1 MGAAAVSESTAYG
14 ASSPSGASAMVG
26 GRSGEA
32 LPLRRGASGTIMWP
46 LPSRSRAGIRQL
58 GYADLGCRTR
68 RWDSYALQPTQPGRG
83 DSVDSARASRRHV
96 SRHAK
101 DWRDICSRDEVP
113 AHHGYVTTPTRA
125 VLVTLPRAHLSH
137 SITYRDVLRALV
149 TPVDHV
155 GVTNTTAWNT
165 PKAGH
170 AAHYKGPPSAGT
182 PASSHRPGHSCA
194 VPFRRG
200 GQ

>member
-1 MGAAAVSESTAYG
+1 
-14 ASSPSGASAMVG
+14 MVG

-83 DSVDSARASRRHV
+83 DSVDSARASRHHV

-113 AHHGYVTTPTRA
+113 AHHGYVTTPTCA

-137 SITYRDVLRALV
+137 SITYRDVLRAHV

-155 GVTNTTAWNT
+155 GVTTPQRGTRRRPAMLRTTRARRPLEPQPARIDPATRARSRFGVAASDAWSAR
-165 PKAGH
+165 P
-170 AAHYKGPPSAGT
+170 AASGPT
-182 PASSHRPGHSCA
+182 LH
-194 VPFRRG
+194 
-200 GQ
+200 

>member
-1 MGAAAVSESTAYG
+1 MRHRRPAHRRWSVVDLVKRCPCAAARQE
-14 ASSPSGASAMVG
+14 PSC
-26 GRSGEA
+26 GRFLHEAGRGSGS
-32 LPLRRGASGTIMWP
+32 LVVQTW
-46 LPSRSRAGIRQL
+46 
-58 GYADLGCRTR
+58 GCRTR
-68 RWDSYALQPTQPGRG
+68 RWDSYAVQPTQPGRG
-83 DSVDSARASRRHV
+83 DSVDSARASRHHV

-113 AHHGYVTTPTRA
+113 VHHGYVTTPTRA
-125 VLVTLPRAHLSH
+125 VLVTLPPTHPSH
-137 SITYRDVLRALV
+137 SITYPDVLRALV

-155 GVTNTTAWNT
+155 SVTNTTAWNT